1 MTAPLLRRAGETD
14 VDGIVQLEE
23 AAFGDPWPRSA
34 IEHEIANP
42 ASLVLLA
49 RELEN
54 DGSALGYISFR
65 QFGDE
70 AEMLRLA
77 VAPAARRRGLARAL
91 VQAGLARLTAVGVE
105 RCFLEVR
112 SDNDPALGCYLSL
125 GFAEVGRRPGYYRDG
140 TEARVLARLLRI

>member
-1 MTAPLLRRAGETD
+1 MTAPLLRRAGEPD

-42 ASLVLLA
+42 ASLVLVS
-49 RELEN
+49 EN
-54 DGSALGYISFR
+54 AGCPLGYISFR

-77 VAPAARRRGLARAL
+77 VAPAARRRGLARSL
-91 VQAGLARLTAVGVE
+91 VQAGLARLAAVGVE

-112 SDNDPALGCYLSL
+112 ADNGPALGCYLSL